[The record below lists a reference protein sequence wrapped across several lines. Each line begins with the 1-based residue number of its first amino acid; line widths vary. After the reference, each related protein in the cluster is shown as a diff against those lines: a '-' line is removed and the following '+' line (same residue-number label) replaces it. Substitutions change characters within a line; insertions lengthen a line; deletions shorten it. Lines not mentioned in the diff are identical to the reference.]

1 VLGRLVQSPCTGED
15 AGHLRA
21 SDETREERGLCYPSI
36 AEHGL
41 IGDLQTAALIPTGG

>member
-1 VLGRLVQSPCTGED
+1 VKTPVTCVP
-15 AGHLRA
+15 

-41 IGDLQTAALIPTGG
+41 IGDLQTAALIPTDG